1 MKKII
6 EGNVVMESLHLTELF
21 DLSDVEVTGSFSCR
35 DNSLTSLKGSP
46 HTVRNGFNCAR
57 NNLTDLVGAPKI
69 VMMGFQCGNNKL
81 TSLIGAPKIT
91 DGDFYCSFNKLKSLV
106 GAPTFIGGT
115 FICSCNPLLISLDG
129 IPITINGDF
138 WINKS
143 LKDEFPEKYIRS
155 LSNIKGVI
163 RYDPSID
170 EEDNDDD
177 EEAGRD
183 EDDDD

>member
-6 EGNVVMESLHLTELF
+6 DGNVVLASLNLIELF
-21 DLSDVEVTGSFSCR
+21 DLSDVEVMGSFSCR

-46 HTVRNGFNCAR
+46 HTVRKGFNCAL
-57 NNLTDLVGAPKI
+57 NDLTNLVGAPKN
-69 VMMGFQCGNNKL
+69 VEMGFQCSHNKL
-81 TSLIGAPKIT
+81 TSLIGAPKII
-91 DGDFYCSFNKLKSLV
+91 DGSFYCGFNKLKSLV
-106 GAPTFIGGT
+106 GAPTFVGGT
-115 FICSCNPLLISLDG
+115 FICSSNPLLLSLDG

-143 LKDEFPEKYIRS
+143 LKDKFPEKYIRS
-155 LSNIKGVI
+155 LSNIYGII

-170 EEDNDDD
+170 EEDDDD